1 MQRNLVYFQNIKSI
15 ELDKGNWKQKKK
27 ELSNIQIKEYWYHK
41 MKKMLVENVHQ
52 VTK

>member
-15 ELDKGNWKQKKK
+15 ELDKGNWKKKKKK

-41 MKKMLVENVHQ
+41 MKKMLVENVHF
-52 VTK
+52 K